1 MVFSSFVFRPSSD
14 ERNPTMSSIL
24 VYVDHFGGAGKPV
37 SWEIVGKARELA
49 DQLAVPVVAFVAGQN
64 VDGVAGEAIRCGA
77 DKALVADGPAFAQFN
92 AQALAAAFKAAI
104 AAAGPHIILVPAT
117 AGARD
122 VAALV
127 ACELNIGLAADCQ
140 GIDLDGAGNLL
151 AERPVFSGNI
161 MTTVVFNGPVQMA
174 TVRARSFPLPAADSS
189 RAGEIV
195 PLAVDVPAG
204 FEEVLSFEVTET
216 GELAVENAGII
227 VSGGRGVKGPEGF
240 APLRELAKVLGGAVG
255 ASRAAVDAGWIPYP
269 HQVGQTGKSVRP
281 DLYIA
286 CGISGAIQHLAG
298 MSGAKVIVAIN
309 KDKDAPIFTVARYGI
324 VGDLFDVAPALTTAF
339 KAKLGR

>member
-1 MVFSSFVFRPSSD
+1 
-14 ERNPTMSSIL
+14 MSSIL

-37 SWEIVGKARELA
+37 SWEILGKARELA
-49 DQLAVPVVAFVAGQN
+49 GKLGAPVVAFVPGQN
-64 VDGVAGEAIRCGA
+64 VGGVAAEAIACGA
-77 DKALVADGPAFAQFN
+77 DKALVADGPAYAQFN

-104 AAAGPHIILVPAT
+104 AAAGPRIILAPAT

-127 ACELNIGLAADCQ
+127 ACELNIGLAAECQ
-140 GIDLDGAGNLL
+140 GLGLDAAGNLL

-161 MTTVVFNGPVQMA
+161 ITTVVFNSAIQMA
-174 TVRARSFPLPAADSS
+174 TVRARSFPLPAADAA
-189 RAGEIV
+189 RTGEIV
-195 PLAVDVPAG
+195 PLAVDVPPG
-204 FEEVLSFEVTET
+204 VEEVLGFEVTET

-227 VSGGRGVKGPEGF
+227 VSGGRGVKGPDGF
-240 APLRELAKVLGGAVG
+240 APLRDLARVLGGAVG

-269 HQVGQTGKSVRP
+269 HQVGQTGKTVRP

-298 MSGAKVIVAIN
+298 MSNARVIVAIN

-324 VGDLFDVAPALTTAF
+324 VGDLFDAVPALTAAF

>member
-1 MVFSSFVFRPSSD
+1 
-14 ERNPTMSSIL
+14 MSSIL
-24 VYVDHFGGAGKPV
+24 VYIDHFGGKVKPV
-37 SWEIVGKARELA
+37 SLEITGKARELA
-49 DQLAVPVVAFVAGQN
+49 DKLGVPVTAFVAGQN
-64 VDGVAGEAIRCGA
+64 PGGAAAEAIACGA
-77 DKALVADGPAFAQFN
+77 DKVLVADGPAFAQFN
-92 AQALAAAFKAAI
+92 AQAYAAALKAAI
-104 AAAGPHIILVPAT
+104 EAAKPRIILAPAT

-127 ACELNIGLAADCQ
+127 ACELNIGLAAECQ
-140 GIDLDGAGNLL
+140 GLDLDSAGNLL
-151 AERPVFSGNI
+151 AERPVFAGNI
-161 MTTVVFNGPVQMA
+161 ITTVVFSSPVQMA
-174 TVRARSFPLPAADSS
+174 TVRARNFPLPAADTG
-189 RAGEIV
+189 RTGEIV
-195 PLAVDVPAG
+195 PLEVSVPAG
-204 FEEVLSFEVTET
+204 AEEILRFEVTET

-240 APLRELAKVLGGAVG
+240 APIRDLAKVLGGAVG

-324 VGDLFDVAPALTTAF
+324 VGDLFDVAPALTAAF
-339 KAKLGR
+339 KQKLGR

>member
-1 MVFSSFVFRPSSD
+1 
-14 ERNPTMSSIL
+14 MSSIL
-24 VYVDHFGGAGKPV
+24 VYIDHFGGAAKPV
-37 SWEIVGKARELA
+37 SWEILGKARELA
-49 DQLAVPVVAFVAGQN
+49 GKLGVPVAAFIAGQN
-64 VDGVAGEAIRCGA
+64 WVAWPLRPSPVAPIRCWSLTVRRSLSSTRRRWPRRSRRRSRLPNRA
-77 DKALVADGPAFAQFN
+77 SSWFPPRPAR
-92 AQALAAAFKAAI
+92 
-104 AAAGPHIILVPAT
+104 AT
-117 AGARD
+117 WQR
-122 VAALV
+122 LV
-127 ACELNIGLAADCQ
+127 ACELNIGMAADCQ
-140 GIDLDGAGNLL
+140 GLDLDGAGNLL

-195 PLAVDVPAG
+195 PLVVSVPGDA
-204 FEEVLSFEVTET
+204 EEVLSFEVTET

-240 APLRELAKVLGGAVG
+240 APIRDLAKVLGGAVG

-324 VGDLFDVAPALTTAF
+324 VGDLFEVVPALTTAF

>member
-1 MVFSSFVFRPSSD
+1 
-14 ERNPTMSSIL
+14 MSSIL
-24 VYVDHFGGAGKPV
+24 VYVDHFGGAAKPV
-37 SWEIVGKARELA
+37 SWEILGKACELA
-49 DQLAVPVVAFVAGQN
+49 GRSGVPAMAFVAGQN
-64 VDGVAGEAIRCGA
+64 LGGLASEAIVCGA
-77 DKALVADGPAFAQFN
+77 DKVLVADGPVFAQFN
-92 AQALAAAFKAAI
+92 AQAMAAAFKAAI
-104 AAAGPHIILVPAT
+104 EVAQPRIILVPAT

-127 ACELNIGLAADCQ
+127 ACELNIGLAAECQ
-140 GIDLDGAGNLL
+140 GLDLDSAGNLL

-161 MTTVVFNGPVQMA
+161 VTTVLFNGAIQMA
-174 TVRARSFPLPAADSS
+174 TVRGRSFPLPVAD
-189 RAGEIV
+189 AGRTGGIV
-195 PLAVDVPAG
+195 PLVVSVPDGA
-204 FEEVLSFEVTET
+204 EEVLSFEVTET

-240 APLRELAKVLGGAVG
+240 APIRDLAKVLGGAVG

-269 HQVGQTGKSVRP
+269 HQVGQTGKTVRP

-298 MSGAKVIVAIN
+298 MSGAKVVVAIN

-324 VGDLFDVAPALTTAF
+324 VGDLFDVTPALTAAL

>member
-1 MVFSSFVFRPSSD
+1 M
-14 ERNPTMSSIL
+14 SIL
-24 VYVDHFGGAGKPV
+24 VYIDHFGGKAKPV
-37 SWEIVGKARELA
+37 SLEITGKARELA
-49 DQLAVPVVAFVAGQN
+49 GRLGTPVVAFVAGQN
-64 VDGVAGEAIRCGA
+64 VGGVAAEAIACGA
-77 DKALVADGPAFAQFN
+77 DKVLVVDGPAFAQFN
-92 AQALAAAFKAAI
+92 AQALVAAFKLGIEAAK
-104 AAAGPHIILVPAT
+104 PRIILVPAT

-127 ACELNIGLAADCQ
+127 ACELNIGLAAECQ
-140 GIDLDGAGNLL
+140 ALDLDAAGNLL

-161 MTTVVFNGPVQMA
+161 ITTVVFNGSVQMA
-174 TVRARSFPLPAADSS
+174 TVRGRSFPLPAADAG
-189 RAGEIV
+189 RTGEIV
-195 PLAVDVPAG
+195 PLAVSVPVDA
-204 FEEVLSFEVTET
+204 EEVLSFEVTET
-216 GELAVENAGII
+216 GEVAVENAGII

-240 APLRELAKVLGGAVG
+240 APIRDLAKVLGGAVG

-269 HQVGQTGKSVRP
+269 HQVGQTGKTVHP

-324 VGDLFDVAPALTTAF
+324 VGDLFDVAPALTAAF

>member
-1 MVFSSFVFRPSSD
+1 
-14 ERNPTMSSIL
+14 MSSIL
-24 VYVDHFGGAGKPV
+24 VYIDHFGGAAKPV
-37 SWEIVGKARELA
+37 SWEIIGKARELA
-49 DQLAVPVVAFVAGQN
+49 GQLGATVVAFVAGQN
-64 VDGVAGEAIRCGA
+64 VGGVAAEAIACGA
-77 DKALVADGPAFAQFN
+77 DKVLVADGLAFAQFN
-92 AQALAAAFKAAI
+92 AQAFAAAFKTAI
-104 AAAGPHIILVPAT
+104 EVAQPHIILVPAT

-127 ACELNIGLAADCQ
+127 ACALNIGLAAECQ
-140 GIDLDGAGNLL
+140 GLDLDAAGNLL

-161 MTTVVFNGPVQMA
+161 VTTVVFNGPVQMA
-174 TVRARSFPLPAADSS
+174 TVRGRSFPLPAADAG
-189 RAGEIV
+189 RTGEIV
-195 PLAVDVPAG
+195 TLAVSVPTGALAA
-204 FEEVLSFEVTET
+204 EEVLGFEFTET

-240 APLRELAKVLGGAVG
+240 GPIRDLAKVLGGAVG

-269 HQVGQTGKSVRP
+269 HQVGQTGKTVRP

-298 MSGAKVIVAIN
+298 MSGAKVVVAIN

-324 VGDLFDVAPALTTAF
+324 VGDLFDVTPALTAAF
-339 KAKLGR
+339 KTKLGR